1 MEKLL
6 YISNLQGKAPE
17 EISFLYQKHHT
28 GISAHNIS
36 SGQRRESSNQ
46 NHSKKMTWSLILL
59 RQLLWKNFP
68 MCHFL
73 LVLFCMKATIV
84 QLAHSK
90 KATSSTGILVTLL
103 LGAISYNKF
112 IPAHGKNTG
121 FEITGGHKGNT
132 K

>member
-1 MEKLL
+1 
-6 YISNLQGKAPE
+6 
-17 EISFLYQKHHT
+17 
-28 GISAHNIS
+28 
-36 SGQRRESSNQ
+36 
-46 NHSKKMTWSLILL
+46 
-59 RQLLWKNFP
+59 